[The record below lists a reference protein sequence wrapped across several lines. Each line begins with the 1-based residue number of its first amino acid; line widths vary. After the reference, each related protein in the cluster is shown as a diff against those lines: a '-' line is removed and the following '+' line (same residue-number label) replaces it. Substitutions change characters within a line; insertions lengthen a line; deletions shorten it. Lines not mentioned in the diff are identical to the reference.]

1 MKNVWTRAT
10 RRYYLLS
17 GVLIGILLLG
27 GMVATAAAAGQR
39 LTLEQCLERALTYSP
54 DVNEVQTEIRIA
66 ESQLAQAK
74 AGRLPQA
81 NFTGLNGVVNGA
93 EGNAVTG
100 KTTSHYGPFSRGELE
115 IVQPLYTLAQLSWET
130 LAASHG

>member
-1 MKNVWTRAT
+1 MKKNVWMRAT
-10 RRYYLLS
+10 QRHQYLP
-17 GVLIGILLLG
+17 GVFIGILLLG
-27 GMVATAAAAGQR
+27 GIVATAAAAGQR

-81 NFTGLNGVVNGA
+81 NFTGMNGVVNGA
-93 EGNAVTG
+93 KGDAVNG
-100 KTTSHYGPFSRGELE
+100 STTSHYGPFSKGELA
-115 IVQPLYTLAQLSWET
+115 IIQPLYTF
-130 LAASHG
+130 GR